1 MARKKKSWF
10 DFVKRFFRLDA
21 RSRAEKKERR
31 RRWAFEK
38 LQNKRLPPPIT
49 GPPQRA
55 VLSEAEEVQSK
66 SALNV
71 AIATAAAAEAAM
83 AAAQIAAEVFKL
95 STGVLVPQ
103 SITTADQHKQEK
115 DESFAIRVDRKESGQ
130 GNAQSLAAHQCE
142 MKIRE
147 LEDLKIKAAIKI
159 QAAFRGYLARKA
171 LRALKGIVKLQA
183 IIRGRAV
190 RRQAITTLQRLQSI
204 VNIHS
209 QVCATRSHVGERT
222 GGYNE
227 NSHIRQ
233 WRDRIKVEKNNPRR
247 WDDSLMSKD
256 KEEAFVSSKKEAA
269 IKRER
274 IKEYSY
280 NHRRSAESENRKP
293 NGRWRY
299 WLEQWVDTQLN
310 KSREYE
316 DLDPVPSPT
325 PKSKEDNGRRQ
336 LKPGSYLKQQQQ
348 GNPFEQSGSPVS
360 VPKRQIR
367 HKKQCS
373 MGDDTFPSSPSI
385 PTYMAATESARAK
398 VRSLSSPKLRPGAF
412 DTYSDSYSPYKSKL
426 SLVSSV
432 ISEVPTLNCSYKGGK
447 LSGQQQ
453 RSPSLKGLPCAVK
466 SGRVTK
472 DLNLE

>member
-233 WRDRIKVEKNNPRR
+233 WRDRIK
-247 WDDSLMSKD
+247 
-256 KEEAFVSSKKEAA
+256 
-269 IKRER
+269 
-274 IKEYSY
+274 
-280 NHRRSAESENRKP
+280 RSAESENRKP